1 MKMKRSITSQLLAS
15 IMVNA
20 VYAMINYPIVL
31 VSTILAP
38 FSLLIVIT
46 FVSHGSLTP
55 IAIGGALIMTMISS
69 GTSMQ
74 QDLSHLKNDFKVQD
88 MVVSSPVKAWIYLF
102 GMSISEMI
110 YSMPALA
117 VLIVLAALYI
127 HTSVMGYL
135 AITAV
140 LLIMFSFASALGFL
154 LSTLSSDIVQ
164 SWAFGG
170 IVSTVLSA
178 LPPVYYPITYIPM
191 PFQYLA
197 YISPATYAA
206 EIVQNITGLT
216 TFGPTTILIDWIV
229 IIAVTLFT
237 MFLAINKSKWR
248 ED

>member
-1 MKMKRSITSQLLAS
+1 MTMKKSIGSQLLAS

-20 VYAMINYPIVL
+20 IYAMVNYPIVL

-88 MVVSSPVKAWIYLF
+88 MVVSSPAKAWIYLL
-102 GMSISEMI
+102 GMSISEII
-110 YSMPALA
+110 YAMPALA
-117 VLIVLAALYI
+117 VLIVLAALFI
-127 HTSVMGYL
+127 PTSAVGYL
-135 AITAV
+135 AIAAV
-140 LLIMFSFASALGFL
+140 LLIMFAFASSLGFL

-164 SWAFGG
+164 SWAFSG
-170 IVSTVLSA
+170 IVSTILSA

-197 YISPATYAA
+197 YLSPATYAA

-216 TFGPTTILIDWIV
+216 NFSTGTILIDWIV
-229 IIAVTLFT
+229 IIAVMLVTL
-237 MFLAINKSKWR
+237 FLAIRKSKWR

>member
-1 MKMKRSITSQLLAS
+1 MKTRRSITSQLLAS

-46 FVSHGSLTP
+46 FVSHGTLIP

-88 MVVSSPVKAWIYLF
+88 MVVSSPTRPWIYLL
-102 GMSISEMI
+102 GMSLSEII
-110 YSMPALA
+110 YSLPA
-117 VLIVLAALYI
+117 LIVLSILAAIYL
-127 HTSVMGYL
+127 HAGVVGYL
-135 AITAV
+135 TIIAV
-140 LLIMFSFASALGFL
+140 MLIMFAFASSLGFL

-164 SWAFGG
+164 SWAFSG
-170 IVSTVLSA
+170 IVSTILSA
-178 LPPVYYPITYIPM
+178 LPPVYYPITYIPQ

-197 YISPATYAA
+197 YLSPATYAA
-206 EIVQNITGLT
+206 QIVQNVTGLT
-216 TFGPTTILIDWIV
+216 SFSAGAITLDWAV
-229 IIAVTLFT
+229 IIAITIITLFI
-237 MFLAINKSKWR
+237 AIKKSKWR

>member
-1 MKMKRSITSQLLAS
+1 MTMKKSIGSQLLAS

-20 VYAMINYPIVL
+20 IYAMVNYPIVL

-88 MVVSSPVKAWIYLF
+88 MVVSSPVKPWIYLL
-102 GMSISEMI
+102 GMSISEII

-117 VLIVLAALYI
+117 VLIVLAALFI
-127 HTSVMGYL
+127 PTGMVGYL
-135 AITAV
+135 AIAAV
-140 LLIMFSFASALGFL
+140 LLIMFAFASSLGFL

-164 SWAFGG
+164 SWAFSG
-170 IVSTVLSA
+170 IVSTILSA
-178 LPPVYYPITYIPM
+178 LPPVYYPISYIPM
-191 PFQYLA
+191 PYQYLA
-197 YISPATYAA
+197 YLSPATYAA

-216 TFGPTTILIDWIV
+216 SFSTFTILIDWMV
-229 IIAVTLFT
+229 IIAVMLVTT
-237 MFLAINKSKWR
+237 FLAIKKSKWR